1 MDQSADRPV
10 PRWLHVWAIVTVI
23 DAAVLLLLGA
33 FVTSFRV
40 GMADPVWPTEPWYLA
55 NNFKVDFGYL
65 VEHTHRIAGWL
76 LAPLGTILT
85 FGAWAYEPGR
95 RLRWF
100 GIAALIVLVVAFFAF
115 QIALAKAPVGE
126 EGLPVFATLAVAVGS
141 VVLVLAAGYRAWA
154 GGGLGGLI
162 RAVVVLGMIAAMTQ
176 GLLGGVRVRY
186 DQVAG
191 RQLSAVHGVV
201 GQIVFALLM
210 AVAVLSAKPR
220 RGPGIPTDAA
230 QKLRWQSA
238 ALVLF
243 TLAQIVWGAW
253 IRHFPGPL
261 SNRLHL
267 LFAFVVV
274 GFATLAIK
282 QALSDPAARDR
293 LKVPAYVLMGLIAL
307 QILLG
312 VEAWVG
318 KFLTGTLPEF
328 ERITAAKALLRTAHA
343 HVGAWVLAV
352 SVAFA
357 LAARRN
363 PAGGIGPDGTPFLNS
378 EVTLASEPVLAG
390 R

>member
-1 MDQSADRPV
+1 MDFSATRPV
-10 PRWLHVWAIVTVI
+10 PRWLHVWAIVTVV
-23 DAAVLLLLGA
+23 DAAILLLLGG

-76 LAPLGTILT
+76 LAPLGTVLT
-85 FGAWAYEPGR
+85 FGAWAYEPRR
-95 RLRWF
+95 RLRWL
-100 GIAALIVLVVAFFAF
+100 GIAALALLVVAFFAF

-126 EGLPVFATLAVAVGS
+126 EGLPVFATLAIAGLS
-141 VVLVLAAGYRAWA
+141 VVFVLAAGYRAWA
-154 GGGLGGLI
+154 GGGTGDLI
-162 RAVVVLGMIAAMTQ
+162 RAVVVIGMIAAMTQ

-201 GQIVFALLM
+201 GQVVFALLM
-210 AVAVLSAKPR
+210 AVAVLSSKPR
-220 RGPGIPTDAA
+220 PGTLIPADVSR
-230 QKLRWQSA
+230 KLRWQTTT
-238 ALVLF
+238 LVLF
-243 TLAQIVWGAW
+243 TLVQIVWGAW

-282 QALSDPAARDR
+282 QTLSDPIARDR
-293 LKVPAYVLMGLIAL
+293 LKIPTYFLMGLITL
-307 QILLG
+307 QVLLG

-328 ERITAAKALLRTAHA
+328 ERITAGKAFLRTAHA

-357 LAARRN
+357 LIARRN
-363 PAGGIGPDGTPFLNS
+363 PVGGVGPGTVPSVNS
-378 EVTLASEPVLAG
+378 QQNPASEPVLAG
-390 R
+390 

>member
-1 MDQSADRPV
+1 MDLSTVRPV
-10 PRWLHVWAIVTVI
+10 PRWLHVWAIVTVV
-23 DAAVLLLLGA
+23 DAAILLLLGG

-55 NNFKVDFGYL
+55 SNFKVDFGYL

-76 LAPLGTILT
+76 LAPLGTVLT
-85 FGAWAYEPGR
+85 FGAWAYEPRR
-95 RLRWF
+95 RLRWL
-100 GIAALIVLVVAFFAF
+100 GIAALALLVVAFFAF

-126 EGLPVFATLAVAVGS
+126 EGPPVFATLAIAGLS
-141 VVLVLAAGYRAWA
+141 VVFVLAAGHRAWA
-154 GGGLGGLI
+154 GGGTGGLI
-162 RAVVVLGMIAAMTQ
+162 RAVVVVGMIAAMTQ

-201 GQIVFALLM
+201 GQVVFALLM

-220 RGPGIPTDAA
+220 PGPRISAEVSR
-230 QKLRWQSA
+230 KLREQTT

-243 TLAQIVWGAW
+243 TLVQIVWGAW

-293 LKVPAYVLMGLIAL
+293 LKVPAYVLMGLITL
-307 QILLG
+307 QVLLG

-328 ERITAAKALLRTAHA
+328 ERITAGKAFLRTAHA

-357 LAARRN
+357 LIARRN
-363 PAGGIGPDGTPFLNS
+363 PVGGVGPGTVPSVNS
-378 EVTLASEPVLAG
+378 QQIPASEPVLAG
-390 R
+390 